1 MVAQACGFGTSHLCR
16 TSLNFLHCSSLSLV
30 LLLPWGKGGESAVAA
45 PNSVSLR
52 HDGGRTGGDDS
63 TSFNIDD
70 APFGFFVDGS
80 SIVAA
85 NGIHGPRLGAG
96 SSELPPLLAPQV
108 RLGLYLHAS
117 GSGWVLANLNRKV
130 VSGSAVARGDEGR
143 TISEWLFID
152 PGGRERFS
160 YRPGDYVVPGFG
172 DAWIHC
178 AFERAHGAAHSIQTV
193 GDAMELPWLLAP
205 IPGDRNGRTSHFF
218 EQLLVQWRRQRSA
231 EEAADQ
237 RMRQPRP
244 PTCGSGSSDEQNPD
258 DHNRAPAA
266 ARLARAQAFLDAGR
280 AADALVTFET
290 LLPDVNDNE
299 GSAAGQH
306 KQAEAEGGDVG
317 TITKSQLLPWLVAA
331 SAAVARLKAASKD
344 QHNYNRGKGCEL
356 LRVGPH
362 LATWYHTT

>member
-1 MVAQACGFGTSHLCR
+1 MPA
-16 TSLNFLHCSSLSLV
+16 
-30 LLLPWGKGGESAVAA
+30 AVAGSLPTSIERWSVGQRSLAVTRAA
-45 PNSVSLR
+45 PS
-52 HDGGRTGGDDS
+52 
-63 TSFNIDD
+63 
-70 APFGFFVDGS
+70 
-80 SIVAA
+80 
-85 NGIHGPRLGAG
+85 
-96 SSELPPLLAPQV
+96 
-108 RLGLYLHAS
+108 AS
-117 GSGWVLANLNRKV
+117 GSLLTQADENASLTVL
-130 VSGSAVARGDEGR
+130 D
-143 TISEWLFID
+143 
-152 PGGRERFS
+152 
-160 YRPGDYVVPGFG
+160 VVPGFG

-317 TITKSQLLPWLVAA
+317 
-331 SAAVARLKAASKD
+331 
-344 QHNYNRGKGCEL
+344 
-356 LRVGPH
+356 
-362 LATWYHTT
+362 

>member
-1 MVAQACGFGTSHLCR
+1 MVAQAGPGMRLRYLPFMPNQPQFFALLFAVAGTAPA
-16 TSLNFLHCSSLSLV
+16 V
-30 LLLPWGKGGESAVAA
+30 GGKGESAVAA

-80 SIVAA
+80 SIVAV

-160 YRPGDYVVPGFG
+160 YRPG
-172 DAWIHC
+172 
-178 AFERAHGAAHSIQTV
+178 T
-193 GDAMELPWLLAP
+193 
-205 IPGDRNGRTSHFF
+205 
-218 EQLLVQWRRQRSA
+218 
-231 EEAADQ
+231 
-237 RMRQPRP
+237 
-244 PTCGSGSSDEQNPD
+244 
-258 DHNRAPAA
+258 
-266 ARLARAQAFLDAGR
+266 
-280 AADALVTFET
+280 
-290 LLPDVNDNE
+290 
-299 GSAAGQH
+299 
-306 KQAEAEGGDVG
+306 
-317 TITKSQLLPWLVAA
+317 
-331 SAAVARLKAASKD
+331 
-344 QHNYNRGKGCEL
+344 
-356 LRVGPH
+356 
-362 LATWYHTT
+362 